1 MGKPAEFKNKHYK
14 AEIILLTVRWY
25 LRYGLTYRHLTE
37 MMAERGLSISHTTI
51 MRWVHEYGPKLDQ
64 KLRKRLRMAG
74 DSYRVDE
81 TYVRIKGRWYYLY
94 RAVDK
99 EGNTIDFLLSKHRD
113 QLAAAR
119 FLKKALNAEHTVPP
133 RVINTDENAAYGP
146 AIESAKSVGA
156 LGKDVEHRKVKY
168 LNNNIES
175 DHRRVKKLIKY
186 SLWLRSFR
194 TAYKTI
200 RGYEAMHMIM
210 KGQMKNAKT
219 SLEQK
224 REIEGLFGLAA

>member
-1 MGKPAEFKNKHYK
+1 
-14 AEIILLTVRWY
+14 
-25 LRYGLTYRHLTE
+25 
-37 MMAERGLSISHTTI
+37 
-51 MRWVHEYGPKLDQ
+51 MRDCTKT
-64 KLRKRLRMAG
+64 G

-99 EGNTIDFLLSKHRD
+99 DGNTIDFLLSKHRD

-119 FLKKALNAEHTVPP
+119 FLKKALNEEHTVAPI
-133 RVINTDENAAYGP
+133 VINTNENAAYGP
-146 AIESAKSVGA
+146 AIESAKSVGV
-156 LGKDVEHRKVKY
+156 LGKEVEYRKVKY

-175 DHRRVKKLIKY
+175 DHRRVKKLIKFG
-186 SLWLRSFR
+186 LWLKSFR

-224 REIEGLFGLAA
+224 REIEKLFGLAA